1 MHTRPLVQKLSEQG
15 RPSALPAPDC
25 ESKCKPRFPLVWEM
39 CNINDTLNT
48 KRMQAGGPHHT
59 SSAGLWT
66 TTHSIATALPGLLFF
81 AGTHGHLLG
90 IQHAAI
96 GPHELGSV
104 RPTKGGDCNSNPP
117 QNRSGVSEETR
128 PKQGHRLQ
136 EGELNPNMTCQCVT
150 STSASVYSWRLMDQE
165 VLS

>member
-1 MHTRPLVQKLSEQG
+1 MHSLHLTVRVNTNQDSLWFGRCATLMTPLTPKGCRQVVPTIPPQRSGPYSNLQ
-15 RPSALPAPDC
+15 APK
-25 ESKCKPRFPLVWEM
+25 EE
-39 CNINDTLNT
+39 
-48 KRMQAGGPHHT
+48 
-59 SSAGLWT
+59 WT
-66 TTHSIATALPGLLFF
+66 TTHSIATALPGLFF
-81 AGTHGHLLG
+81 FFGTHGPLLG

-150 STSASVYSWRLMDQE
+150 SSSASVYSWRLMDQE